1 MLKKTVKASD
11 LTATNKSLGWND
23 SLLKATKAI
32 AGDPTR
38 PGSYRLPVLDQDSK
52 VKGIILG
59 RRILEIFLGRRG
71 ESIRK
76 ERGISGVLQEIVG
89 LFCDEAH
96 NLFDQ
101 NTPAD
106 AIIRFMTENDIGIIF
121 LIDENAV
128 FKGTINEMVFLSRM
142 RGKRFE
148 VRAEQIMQ
156 AAVHYHT
163 TTPET
168 PVIEAAS
175 RMVDHRVRRLPVI
188 SSSGQ
193 LTGLIAIT
201 DILQNILGELQKTD
215 STPEKLAS
223 LMSLRTPVSTMMRK
237 NPVSLDARADVGEA
251 TDLILERDVS
261 TVMICSDGEFRG
273 IVSRLDL
280 ISGLTRHAG
289 IEALIDLVV

>member
-1 MLKKTVKASD
+1 MLKKTVKASN
-11 LTATNKSLGWND
+11 LTSTNQYLGWND

-32 AGDPTR
+32 VGDPSR

-59 RRILEIFLGRRG
+59 RRILEIFLARRG

-76 ERGISGVLQEIVG
+76 HKGMSSLLQEIVG

-106 AIIRFMTENDIGIIF
+106 AIISFMTENDIGIIF
-121 LIDENAV
+121 LTDENAV

-142 RGKRFE
+142 RGKRFKI
-148 VRAEQIMQ
+148 RAEQIMQ
-156 AAVHYHT
+156 AAVNCHI

-201 DILQNILGELQKTD
+201 DILRNILDEVQKAD
-215 STPEKLAS
+215 STPEKLES

-237 NPVSLDARADVGEA
+237 NPVSLDARADIGEA
-251 TDLILERDVS
+251 ADLILERDVS
-261 TVMICSDGEFRG
+261 TVMMRSDGELMG
-273 IVSRLDL
+273 IVSRLDI
-280 ISGLTRHAG
+280 ISGLTTHAG
-289 IEALIDLVV
+289 IETLVDLVV